1 MISNPW
7 VVSTG
12 EREHNK
18 SLDQCILRNL
28 RDILVRDGIG
38 VNDVGIFGENVHTLD
53 ECNAKKIV
61 LYSVGSSSRDT
72 YLPDCADTDIDVV
85 INQDDTSG
93 FKHFIMAALQRDVP
107 ALDSLSRM
115 DSDFDAQPRMSYTY
129 RRERR
134 VDLSIRPKYDVRT
147 LEYILSVKDWTED
160 SKLEMRKTKHF
171 FRTLGVYH
179 RSNHGINGITVER
192 MILMYGNLGRLC
204 AEILKAGLPNKH
216 FGSAKPKRE
225 EIVPL
230 EKTSFE
236 VCFPTDSGKGL
247 FKQWVC
253 QNPKM
258 WQRIVLGAY
267 NYLRTGEIGD
277 KTYDYGDFNKEYSS
291 EGWHVFKINAK
302 LKNVKDIE
310 RILFEKTKRY
320 FESHRERIR
329 DYDIYSWGDELW
341 VSMKPRHR
349 KKQQHL
355 SNLIE
360 ENVKLFRNAFFFE
373 LNPWMKYK
381 DPEDFT
387 IKPRTQLTNH
397 GHTPSGSRYVI
408 LVSNQRYFQLLKQLV
423 SSDPK
428 YKANLVGSFGTGG
441 NIMRYSFGKTN
452 FDIVSCTGQTSAA
465 KWAEI
470 CIGFGARYIINIG
483 MVGSLVDEHQP
494 GNFVISGEFCRMDR
508 EGADM
513 GTDPYSFYFAP
524 MPTKIVSSPTLV
536 DALIYSAGNLEIDY
550 SIVKMATVPVYYQ
563 DFALIRRL
571 RETGFA
577 TTVDEEAT
585 NIAAVMGFRSQKV
598 GSDDSRR
605 LHFGGIYFISD
616 VYPRTGGHLDH
627 RDDFQMKERCSI
639 LTLKAAIDA
648 FKYIDKGYVM
658 GPDTIMMSKAS

>member
-1 MISNPW
+1 MTSKPW
-7 VVSTG
+7 EVSTR

-18 SLDQCILRNL
+18 ALDQCILKNL

-38 VNDVGIFGENVHTLD
+38 IADIGIFGEGVYTLD
-53 ECNAKKIV
+53 ECNAKKLV

-72 YLPDCADTDIDVV
+72 YLPDCADTDIDIV

-107 ALDSLSRM
+107 ALDSMSRM

-147 LEYILSVKDWTED
+147 LEYILSVKDWTEEIRT
-160 SKLEMRKTKHF
+160 EMRRTKHF
-171 FRTLGVYH
+171 FRSIGAYH

-192 MILMYGNLGRLC
+192 MILMYSSLEKLC
-204 AEILKAGLPNKH
+204 AEILKAGLPDKK
-216 FGSAKPKRE
+216 FGNVKPKRDE
-225 EIVPL
+225 VMPL
-230 EKTSFE
+230 ERTSFE
-236 VCFPTDSGKGL
+236 VCFPNDSGKGI
-247 FKQWVC
+247 FKQWVS
-253 QNPKM
+253 QNQKM

-267 NYLRTGEIGD
+267 NYFRAGEISD
-277 KTYDYGDFNKEYSS
+277 KIYDYGDFSKEYSS
-291 EGWHVFKINAK
+291 EGWHVLKINAK

-310 RILFEKTKRY
+310 RIIFEKAKKY
-320 FESHRERIR
+320 FKSHPERIK
-329 DYDIYSWGDELW
+329 DYDLYSWGDELW
-341 VSMKPRHR
+341 VAMKPRPR
-349 KKQQHL
+349 KKQQSL
-355 SNLIE
+355 PSLIE

-373 LNPWMKYK
+373 LNPWMQYK

-387 IKPRTQLTNH
+387 IKPRTQLSSH
-397 GHTPSGSRYVI
+397 GHTSSGSRYVI
-408 LVSNQRYFQLLKQLV
+408 LVSNHRYFSLMEQLIT
-423 SSDPK
+423 SEPK
-428 YKANLVGSFGTGG
+428 YKARFVGAFGTGK
-441 NIMRYSFGKTN
+441 NILRYSLGRLN
-452 FDIVSCTGQTSAA
+452 FDIISCTGQTSAA

-483 MVGSLVDEHQP
+483 MVGSLIDELQP
-494 GNFVISGEFCRMDR
+494 GSFVISGEFCRMDR
-508 EGADM
+508 EGLDM

-524 MPTKIVSSPTLV
+524 MPTKVVSSPSIV
-536 DALIYSAGNLEIDY
+536 DALIESAENLDIGH

-571 RETGFA
+571 RDTGFA

-585 NIAAVMGFRSQKV
+585 NVAAVMSFRSQKV
-598 GSDDSRR
+598 ASDDSRR

-616 VYPRTGGHLDH
+616 VYPRTGGHFDC
-627 RDDFQMKERCSI
+627 RDNQEIKERCSV

-648 FKYIDKGYVM
+648 FRNIDRTYVM
-658 GPDTIMMSKAS
+658 GPDTITLNKIT